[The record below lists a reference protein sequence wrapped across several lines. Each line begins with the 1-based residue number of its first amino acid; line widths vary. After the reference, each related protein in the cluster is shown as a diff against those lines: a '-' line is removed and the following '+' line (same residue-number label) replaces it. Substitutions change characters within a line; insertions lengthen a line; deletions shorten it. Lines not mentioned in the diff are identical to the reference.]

1 MTVEKREPTSHAR
14 LTTTKTLCFRGSL
27 VPGLRTRYNSP
38 RCMPSRT
45 LTQVLIF
52 EDVERFEVQPVC
64 IRVENRSVR
73 GLPCRLAH
81 LREIIARGTFQKSRT
96 VEICPIDL
104 AQQIFGKG
112 DRSLDS
118 HKINIPPPV
127 VWIGGHRS

>member
-1 MTVEKREPTSHAR
+1 
-14 LTTTKTLCFRGSL
+14 
-27 VPGLRTRYNSP
+27 
-38 RCMPSRT
+38 MPSRT

-64 IRVENRSVR
+64 IRVENRCVR

-81 LREIIARGTFQKSRT
+81 LREIIARSTFQKSRT

-104 AQQIFGKG
+104 AQQIFGKA

-118 HKINIPPPV
+118 HKTNIPPMV
-127 VWIGGHRS
+127 VWIGGHKSYLPSSRPV